1 MMGQLAVVELISMVS
16 NQCPS
21 MLLIQE
27 EAQIVGMALK
37 TLYLPL
43 QMSQKVQKRISR
55 EFCLLNKTLKNDYII
70 SSTSFFFPQP
80 FVPDLSF

>member
-1 MMGQLAVVELISMVS
+1 MMGQLAVVELISVVS
-16 NQCPS
+16 NQCLS

-27 EAQIVGMALK
+27 KAQIVGMALK
-37 TLYLPL
+37 TVYLPL

-55 EFCLLNKTLKNDYII
+55 EFCLLNKALKNDYVI
-70 SSTSFFFPQP
+70 SPTSFFFPQP

>member
-1 MMGQLAVVELISMVS
+1 MMDQLAVIELISVVS

-21 MLLIQE
+21 MPLIQK
-27 EAQIVGMALK
+27 AQIVGMALK

-55 EFCLLNKTLKNDYII
+55 EFCLLNKALKNYYMI
-70 SSTSFFFPQP
+70 SPTSFIFPQP
-80 FVPDLSF
+80 FVPDLFF